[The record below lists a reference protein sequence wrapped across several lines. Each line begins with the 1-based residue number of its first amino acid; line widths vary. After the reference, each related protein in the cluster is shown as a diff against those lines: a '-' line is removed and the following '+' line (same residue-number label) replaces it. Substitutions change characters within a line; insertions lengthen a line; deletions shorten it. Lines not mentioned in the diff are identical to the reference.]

1 MDDLKSIVIQS
12 LEQEG
17 TLSALKAQLRS
28 RVFMAIE
35 QNADQRTKQQA
46 GFQWQNPNVER
57 IHGNEE
63 ALLVAHLIR
72 DYFDHYK
79 MDYTKSV
86 YMPEA
91 SLDQAKDA
99 QISQNKNDLLKRV
112 SLEVTQDNEP
122 VLVQMTKQLR
132 SQ

>member
-99 QISQNKNDLLKRV
+99 QISKNKNDLLKRV